1 MFCSYKNNGDKRLMT
16 MQYQSVA
23 GKLKKQCK
31 VNDTEFEMKV
41 SVSFDDLSSQDA
53 KYHLQCF
60 NTYMKDCKSDQ
71 TSAVHQYS
79 FELLIRQID
88 PLLNQE

>member
-1 MFCSYKNNGDKRLMT
+1 
-16 MQYQSVA
+16 
-23 GKLKKQCK
+23 
-31 VNDTEFEMKV
+31 MKV

-71 TSAVHQYS
+71 TSTVHQYS
-79 FELLIRQID
+79 FELLIRQVD
-88 PLLNQE
+88 PLLNEE